1 MIVASVEEAVAR
13 CLDVL
18 GHHPSGVFSDFDG
31 TLSSIA
37 ATPDAAEPFEGAVDA
52 VRRIAALVDEFAI
65 ITGRAAAD
73 ALDKIGLPSVRVID
87 NHGLEM
93 ILDGEHT
100 ANPIGEAAQASIAA
114 AMDEITAKLTSRID
128 PTGMVF
134 ENKLYTSSIHFRNT
148 ADPGAIGEILEPIA
162 VQAAE
167 THDLR
172 ITGGKMM
179 FELRPKTVV
188 SKGTA
193 LGDLVQAHDLGGAI
207 FIGDDVT
214 DVDGFRI
221 LRDLRESSDC
231 ATLAVGVMSR
241 ETHPSVLEESD
252 ILLSGVS
259 DTVKMLKEV
268 ADRLEAESAS
278 DAAPGGQR

>member
-1 MIVASVEEAVAR
+1 MIVASVEDAVSR

-18 GHHPSGVFSDFDG
+18 DRHPSGLFSDFDG

-37 ATPDAAEPFEGAVDA
+37 PTPDTAEPYDGVVEALARVHP
-52 VRRIAALVDEFAI
+52 LVDEFAI

-73 ALDKIGLPSVRVID
+73 ALGKIGLPQLRVIG

-93 ILDGEHT
+93 IANGEHT
-100 ANPIGEAAQASIAA
+100 ANPIGVAAKARIATA
-114 AMDEITAKLTSRID
+114 IDEITSAITAKVD

-134 ENKLYTSSIHFRNT
+134 ENKVYSGSIHYRNT
-148 ADPGAIGEILEPIA
+148 ADPEAIEALLEPIA
-162 VQAAE
+162 VASAE
-167 THDLR
+167 AHDLR

-179 FELRPKTVV
+179 FELRPATVV

-193 LGDLVQAHDLGGAI
+193 LGDLIQAHNLRGAI
-207 FIGDDVT
+207 FLGDDVT

-221 LRDLRESSDC
+221 LRDLRTSGLC
-231 ATLAVGVMSR
+231 TTLSVGVMSR
-241 ETHPSVLEESD
+241 ETHPSVIAESD

-259 DTVKMLKEV
+259 EAVEMLALL
-268 ADRLEAESAS
+268 ADQLLA
-278 DAAPGGQR
+278 Q